1 MSRNRV
7 EEILAERQKQ
17 YGNPQPNFAR
27 IGRMWGAILNRDAVS
42 AHEVSLM
49 MACLKIIRIANDP
62 ANEDS
67 WIDLLGYIQHGQ
79 KIANES

>member
-1 MSRNRV
+1 MSLDRV
-7 EEILAERQKQ
+7 LGERQKQ

-27 IGRMWGAILNRDAVS
+27 IGRIWGAILNRDAVP
-42 AHEVSLM
+42 AHEVALM
-49 MACLKIIRIANDP
+49 MASLKIIRIANDP

-67 WIDLLGYIQHGQ
+67 WIDLFGYIQHGQ

>member
-1 MSRNRV
+1 MSLDRV
-7 EEILAERQKQ
+7 LAERQKQ

-27 IGRMWGAILNRDAVS
+27 IGRIWGAILNRDAVP
-42 AHEVSLM
+42 AHEVALM
-49 MACLKIIRIANDP
+49 MASLKIIRIANDP

-67 WIDLLGYIQHGQ
+67 WIDLFGYIQHGQ

>member
-1 MSRNRV
+1 
-7 EEILAERQKQ
+7 
-17 YGNPQPNFAR
+17 
-27 IGRMWGAILNRDAVS
+27 MWGAILNRDAVS

-49 MACLKIIRIANDP
+49 MASLKIIRIANDP

-67 WIDLLGYIQHGQ
+67 WIDLFGYIQHGQ

>member
-1 MSRNRV
+1 MSLDRV
-7 EEILAERQKQ
+7 LGERQKQ

-27 IGRMWGAILNRDAVS
+27 IGRIWGAILNRDAVP
-42 AHEVSLM
+42 AHEVALM
-49 MACLKIIRIANDP
+49 MASLKIIRIANDP

-79 KIANES
+79 EIANES

>member
-1 MSRNRV
+1 MNLDRV
-7 EEILAERQKQ
+7 LGERQKQ

-27 IGRMWGAILNRDAVS
+27 IGRIWGAILNRDAVP
-42 AHEVSLM
+42 AHEVALM
-49 MACLKIIRIANDP
+49 MASLKIIRIANDP

-67 WIDLLGYIQHGQ
+67 WIDLFGYIQHGQ

>member
-1 MSRNRV
+1 MSLDKV
-7 EEILAERQKQ
+7 LGERQKQ

-27 IGRMWGAILNRDAVS
+27 IGRIWGAILNRDAVP
-42 AHEVSLM
+42 AHEVALM
-49 MACLKIIRIANDP
+49 MASLKIIRIANDP

-67 WIDLLGYIQHGQ
+67 WIDLFGYIQHGQ

>member
-1 MSRNRV
+1 MSLDRV
-7 EEILAERQKQ
+7 LDERQKQ

-27 IGRMWGAILNRDAVS
+27 IGRIWGAILNRDAVP
-42 AHEVSLM
+42 AHEVALM
-49 MACLKIIRIANDP
+49 MASLKIIRIANDP

-67 WIDLLGYIQHGQ
+67 WIDLFGYIQHGQ

>member
-1 MSRNRV
+1 MSLDRV
-7 EEILAERQKQ
+7 LGERQKQ

-27 IGRMWGAILNRDAVS
+27 IGRMWGAILNRDAVP
-42 AHEVSLM
+42 AHEVALM
-49 MACLKIIRIANDP
+49 MASLKIIRIANDP

-79 KIANES
+79 EIANES

>member
-1 MSRNRV
+1 MSLDRV
-7 EEILAERQKQ
+7 LGERQKQ

-27 IGRMWGAILNRDAVS
+27 IGRMWGAILNRDAVP
-42 AHEVSLM
+42 AHEVALM
-49 MACLKIIRIANDP
+49 MASLKIIRIANDP

-67 WIDLLGYIQHGQ
+67 WIDLFGYIQHGQ

>member
-1 MSRNRV
+1 MSLDRV
-7 EEILAERQKQ
+7 LGERQKQ

-27 IGRMWGAILNRDAVS
+27 IGRIWGAILNRDAVP
-42 AHEVSLM
+42 AHEVALM
-49 MACLKIIRIANDP
+49 MASLKIIRIANDP

-67 WIDLLGYIQHGQ
+67 WIDLSGYIQHGQ

>member
-1 MSRNRV
+1 MSLDRV
-7 EEILAERQKQ
+7 LGERQKQ

-27 IGRMWGAILNRDAVS
+27 IGRIWGAILNRDAVP
-42 AHEVSLM
+42 AHEVALM
-49 MACLKIIRIANDP
+49 MAALKIIRIANDP

>member
-1 MSRNRV
+1 MSLDRV
-7 EEILAERQKQ
+7 LDERQKQ

-27 IGRMWGAILNRDAVS
+27 IGRMWGAILNRDAVT

-49 MACLKIIRIANDP
+49 MAALKIIRIANDP

-67 WIDLLGYIQHGQ
+67 WIDLSGYIQHAQ

>member
-1 MSRNRV
+1 MSLDRV
-7 EEILAERQKQ
+7 LGERQKQ

-27 IGRMWGAILNRDAVS
+27 IGRIWGAILNRDAVP
-42 AHEVSLM
+42 AHEVALM
-49 MACLKIIRIANDP
+49 MASLKIIRIANDP

>member
-1 MSRNRV
+1 MSLDRV
-7 EEILAERQKQ
+7 LDERQKQ

-27 IGRMWGAILNRDAVS
+27 IGRMWGAILNRDAVP
-42 AHEVSLM
+42 AHEVALM
-49 MACLKIIRIANDP
+49 MASLKIIRIANDP

-67 WIDLLGYIQHGQ
+67 WIDLFGYIQHGQ